1 MINKRLEFT
10 DYFFFHIHPISLTPY
25 LDKFVYTYNI
35 DLWTYLNNW
44 YFINTLKSLHFVQVI
59 ITCDDQLVTKNNN
72 IFHKI
77 VRSINCE
84 SHGVQ
89 YTAFKRSYVVCTV
102 PTMNLTFANQVR
114 RYAPIQITTIIVAHV
129 YRTNLRSATQL
140 QPCIK

>member
-10 DYFFFHIHPISLTPY
+10 DYFFFSYSSHIINSIPIY
-25 LDKFVYTYNI
+25 YNNN
-35 DLWTYLNNW
+35 LQRYLNNW
-44 YFINTLKSLHFVQVI
+44 YFINTLKSLHFAQVI
-59 ITCDDQLVTKNNN
+59 ITCDDQHVTKNNY

-89 YTAFKRSYVVCTV
+89 YTAFKRSYVVCSV

-114 RYAPIQITTIIVAHV
+114 RYAPTQIATAIVAHV
-129 YRTNLRSATQL
+129 YRINLRSATQL
-140 QPCIK
+140 QLCIK